1 MCASI
6 TNALL
11 RSLCGGNG
19 LDGGCTKI
27 NQNFIRYYI
36 LNITRDQMFLLI
48 GRSPN
53 SNRSPLF
60 SSWPR
65 RTHADEQLLTLIQTL
80 GSSDESAQ
88 AAMRLEKDQKI
99 IAADPHQTT
108 YDGVHVHFDW
118 INL

>member
-88 AAMRLEKDQKI
+88 AAMRL
-99 IAADPHQTT
+99 
-108 YDGVHVHFDW
+108 
-118 INL
+118 